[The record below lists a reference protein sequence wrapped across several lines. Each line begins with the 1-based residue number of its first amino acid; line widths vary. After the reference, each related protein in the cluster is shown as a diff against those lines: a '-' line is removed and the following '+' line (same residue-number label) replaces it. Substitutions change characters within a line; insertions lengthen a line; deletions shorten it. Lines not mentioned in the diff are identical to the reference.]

1 MKAKTRKRL
10 LSAAALIAL
19 AMVSWW
25 IISTALSLVL
35 ALAMLALLWRFGLPA
50 LQEWWRV
57 RRLCRKYPAGPE
69 LDDMLAKVIWS
80 GQQSQ
85 QVRDSLGAPHSVETL
100 ARKTKSKEIWKYGH
114 EGGNRYRLRITLDD
128 AVVSSWKL
136 R

>member
-1 MKAKTRKRL
+1 
-10 LSAAALIAL
+10 
-19 AMVSWW
+19 MVAWW
-25 IISTALSLVL
+25 VISTALTLVL
-35 ALAMLALLWRFGLPA
+35 VLVVLALLWRFGLPA

-57 RRLCRKYPAGPE
+57 RRLCNKYPAGPE
-69 LDDMLAKVIWS
+69 LDDMLAKVIWA

-85 QVRDSLGAPHSVETL
+85 QVRDSLGAPHSIEAL
-100 ARKTKSKEIWKYGH
+100 ARKTKSKEVWKYGH